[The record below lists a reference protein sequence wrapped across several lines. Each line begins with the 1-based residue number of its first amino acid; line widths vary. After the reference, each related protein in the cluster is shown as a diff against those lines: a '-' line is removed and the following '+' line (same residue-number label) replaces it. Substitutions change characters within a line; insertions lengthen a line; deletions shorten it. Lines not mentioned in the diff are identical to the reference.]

1 MPADDRENGIVLT
14 AANTVAALAGV
25 ARSASDL
32 APYLFLLALGFIVG
46 AWGQSAR
53 MPIVV
58 IAGIL
63 LILFAVGGFVIDNS
77 TGGSGIPGLGGG

>member
-1 MPADDRENGIVLT
+1 VLT
-14 AANTVAALAGV
+14 VANTVGALAGV
-25 ARSASDL
+25 ARSAADL

-53 MPIVV
+53 IPILV

>member
-1 MPADDRENGIVLT
+1 MIGRMASCSRLRT
-14 AANTVAALAGV
+14 
-25 ARSASDL
+25 RSRRW
-32 APYLFLLALGFIVG
+32 PGWRGRRPTWRRHLFLLALGFIVG

-53 MPIVV
+53 MPILV